1 MADARIWADSCAC
14 RSAWPRQRSRDWPR
28 SCPWAVGRWA
38 ALLLGACLL
47 AERVLRWCPGLLHAC
62 IMSCMGYERIVADP
76 TRMGGLPS
84 IRDTRVTVAAVLGQ
98 LAAGRSI
105 DQIVSDYPYLDRED
119 VLAALEFAAA
129 AVQER
134 ELPMASAA

>member
-1 MADARIWADSCAC
+1 MA
-14 RSAWPRQRSRDWPR
+14 
-28 SCPWAVGRWA
+28 
-38 ALLLGACLL
+38 
-47 AERVLRWCPGLLHAC
+47 
-62 IMSCMGYERIVADP
+62 YERIVVDP
-76 TRMGGLPS
+76 ARMGGLPL

-105 DQIVSDYPYLDRED
+105 DQIEADYPYLDRED

-134 ELPMASAA
+134 ELPMMEPDVTGR